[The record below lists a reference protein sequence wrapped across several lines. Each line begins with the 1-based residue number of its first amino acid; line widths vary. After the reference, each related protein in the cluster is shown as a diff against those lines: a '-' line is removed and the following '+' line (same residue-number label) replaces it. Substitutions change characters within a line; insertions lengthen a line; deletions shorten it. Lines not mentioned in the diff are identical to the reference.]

1 MKKVIS
7 TVSVFL
13 LLSTG
18 ACRSGNDDVNLS
30 TISRVEHSPPAY
42 FQRDSVTEANGGKDQ
57 EPPRKDLQ
65 QWKLL
70 P

>member
-1 MKKVIS
+1 M
-7 TVSVFL
+7 SVFL

-30 TISRVEHSPPAY
+30 EISREEHSLPVL
-42 FQRDSVTEANGGKDQ
+42 QRDSVTQANGGKDE

-65 QWKLL
+65 QWKQL